1 MDSFSKL
8 LSKCFGRRNT
18 EDKCINTELSLPT
31 ENLKIK
37 YALKKELKVRLEDI
51 KEEVGVEEELH
62 DE

>member
-1 MDSFSKL
+1 M
-8 LSKCFGRRNT
+8 SKCFGRRNT

-51 KEEVGVEEELH
+51 KEEVGVEEEVH